1 MCKKLGKPKP
11 SFSSKKSNLY
21 LLHFLSRLWPIF
33 GTQENGTKLVQQ
45 FCQICSK
52 KILSKILRIKSFR
65 TFHERNPRNS
75 CWRLSLLSFLILR
88 RFPVFSQFCLR
99 TPYGSDFAGMG
110 IAGQWGLVCDVRT
123 LSGALYPACCS
134 VHSIVMYFIWYTT
147 PHTKD
152 HRMYLDGFSREV
164 KIARRQ
170 IGLLGALCVAVVAS

>member
-1 MCKKLGKPKP
+1 MTMHYSLRREVEQKCAKKLKKLN
-11 SFSSKKSNLY
+11 SRSSSKKSNFY
-21 LLHFLSRLWPIF
+21 LLHLLSRLWPIF

-65 TFHERNPRNS
+65 TFQERNPRNS

-134 VHSIVMYFIWYTT
+134 LHSIVMYFI
-147 PHTKD
+147 
-152 HRMYLDGFSREV
+152 
-164 KIARRQ
+164 
-170 IGLLGALCVAVVAS
+170 